1 MPAHGNQQITIV
13 QGEPD
18 LPDFDIYLI
27 VEDPD
32 FDLLS
37 DPMLGSI

>member
-18 LPDFDIYLI
+18 DFDIELI
-27 VEDPD
+27 EDLD
-32 FDLLS
+32 ADLLN
-37 DPMLGSI
+37 DPCLGGSEF

>member
-18 LPDFDIYLI
+18 LPDFDIDLI

-32 FDLLS
+32 FVLLS

>member
-1 MPAHGNQQITIV
+1 MPAHGNQHITIV

-18 LPDFDIYLI
+18 LPDFDIDLI

>member
-18 LPDFDIYLI
+18 LPDFDIDLI

-32 FDLLS
+32 TDLLS

>member
-18 LPDFDIYLI
+18 LPDFDIDLI

-32 FDLLS
+32 YDLLS

>member
-1 MPAHGNQQITIV
+1 MLAHGNQQITIV

-18 LPDFDIYLI
+18 LPDFDIDLI

-32 FDLLS
+32 YDLLS

>member
-18 LPDFDIYLI
+18 LPDFDIDLI
-27 VEDPD
+27 VEDPA
-32 FDLLS
+32 FYLLS